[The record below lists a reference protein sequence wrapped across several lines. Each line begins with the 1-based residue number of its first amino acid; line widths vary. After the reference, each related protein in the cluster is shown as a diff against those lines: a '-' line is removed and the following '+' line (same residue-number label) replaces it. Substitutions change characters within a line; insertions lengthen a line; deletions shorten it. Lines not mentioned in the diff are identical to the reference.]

1 MLAKLAPSVPEIIG
15 PSLAAQIL
23 KLDRS
28 TIRRLVNRGAIP
40 VHSWTPGGHARF
52 RKSDIEQLRER
63 LAERPKLP
71 QSVKRLRQLGQA
83 GARLGR

>member
-40 VHSWTPGGHARF
+40 VHSWTPGGHVRF